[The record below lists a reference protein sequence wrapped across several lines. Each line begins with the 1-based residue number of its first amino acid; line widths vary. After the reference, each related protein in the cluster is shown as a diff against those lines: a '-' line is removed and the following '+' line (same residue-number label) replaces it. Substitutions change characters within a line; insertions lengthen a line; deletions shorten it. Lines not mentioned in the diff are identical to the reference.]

1 MTAVVTSAAVSRL
14 IPIILTLCV
23 TLLPATGSFADS
35 LGDAP
40 TLRESHDVR
49 LQRGLD
55 AIVDRLGLRG
65 AVGAGRLGLAL
76 VDISDLDAPRVA
88 ELNGDH
94 MYYAASL
101 PKIAILLG
109 AMVQVERGRMSL
121 DAPTRESLTQM
132 IRVSSNVEA
141 TRMLNRVGKNDLID
155 ILRSERFRLYDPL
168 VNGGLWVG
176 KEYGKSS
183 AYRRDPLHN
192 LSHGATAMQVARFY
206 YLLESG
212 GLLSPRLTVEAKAM
226 LSRPGIRHKFVKGL
240 GNRPGVRLYRKSG
253 TWRHWHADSLLVE
266 AGRHRYIA
274 VALAEDKR
282 GGRWM
287 EQLIGPM
294 HELIVPPAVATLK

>member
-1 MTAVVTSAAVSRL
+1 MTAVLTSAAVPKFTL
-14 IPIILTLCV
+14 IILALCA
-23 TLLPATGSFADS
+23 TLLPAGSALADS
-35 LGDAP
+35 LDYPP

-49 LQRGLD
+49 LQRGLEGV
-55 AIVDRLGLRG
+55 VDRLGLRG
-65 AVGAGRLGLAL
+65 AVDAGRLGLVL
-76 VDISDLDAPRVA
+76 VDITDLDAPRVA
-88 ELNGDH
+88 DLNGDR

-109 AMVQVERGRMSL
+109 AMVQVERGRMAL
-121 DAPTRESLTQM
+121 DEPTRASLTQM

-141 TRMLNRVGKNDLID
+141 TRMLNRVGKQELID
-155 ILRSERFRLYDPL
+155 ILQSERFRLYDPL

-176 KEYGKSS
+176 KEYGKSP

-206 YLLESG
+206 YMLENGSLLG
-212 GLLSPRLTVEAKAM
+212 PRLSGEMKSM

-240 GNRPGVRLYRKSG
+240 GARPGVRLFRKSG
-253 TWRHWHADSLLVE
+253 TWRHWHADSVLVE

-274 VALAEDKR
+274 VALAEDAR

-287 EQLIGPM
+287 EQIIGPL
-294 HELIVPPAVATLK
+294 HELVVPPSMATLH